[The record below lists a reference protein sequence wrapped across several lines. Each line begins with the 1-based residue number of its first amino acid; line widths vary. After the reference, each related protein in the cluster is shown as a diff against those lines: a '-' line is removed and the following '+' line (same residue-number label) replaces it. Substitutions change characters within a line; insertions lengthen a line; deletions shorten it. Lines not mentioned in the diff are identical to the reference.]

1 MLVVPGKSYEKVD
14 ADLLPNNISVV
25 EVHYDPG
32 KII

>member
-1 MLVVPGKSYEKVD
+1 MLVVPGKPD